1 MQAVK
6 THPGWQ
12 KAMVPEALRIVN
24 AEVSSGNE
32 KLVEDA
38 VNQGA
43 IDICVSAMRTAVR
56 ELFLFSLFSLSF
68 SLFRSS
74 FFPTFFCLHFARLP
88 NFFLFSR
95 SIFPFQYFFK
105 NSYIFANIFR
115 SLASRLTASCCVFF
129 VCSSFLVLS
138 STRDAT
144 SFRRRRIVVR

>member
-24 AEVSSGNE
+24 AEVSSGSE

-74 FFPTFFCLHFARLP
+74 FFFHILLFALCTPPKFF
-88 NFFLFSR
+88 S
-95 SIFPFQYFFK
+95 FQ
-105 NSYIFANIFR
+105 
-115 SLASRLTASCCVFF
+115 
-129 VCSSFLVLS
+129 
-138 STRDAT
+138 
-144 SFRRRRIVVR
+144 